1 MATITVDQLIGL
13 LPNVD
18 LHVMEGACDGVQNIT
33 TPAPFFVAPELAI
46 KVPLKTGQT
55 SLLLIEAPAAVGK
68 TMLAEAISH
77 RTGGS
82 LWNLAAFNVGDDTFV
97 GRIGKCFG
105 DELYSTIMNRLAQG
119 DFLVILDALDEGRL
133 RAGDDNFL
141 AFLKTLA
148 ERLNKPRQRPCVIV
162 LGRPESIELAA
173 LSFDDHTFAH
183 LEIEFFEREAAND
196 LIAKQLDSLCTRD
209 GLARLHRQHRQAFA
223 KARDMFFERAVEVL
237 GARAR
242 GGEISWNNPAVR
254 SFLGYAPVL
263 VAVAKYLAT
272 VDEAHEYRVLE
283 DNLRETKVSAGP
295 TAAWELFGNILDG
308 ILEREQRKACDVI
321 KPRLTAAAAKSCWAA
336 WETLYTATEQRLRL
350 LSRGLNHHRKPK
362 RGDLGIQDSLFPA
375 GLDPE
380 LRDEYEKAIRDHLPD
395 HPFLMGKGPDGFAGE
410 VFRDDTYAWALD
422 SNDVTA
428 QQKERVRSRLGKME
442 KFSPIFAQSL
452 LARAG
457 SRCQPPQVP
466 QVRAADLGF
475 VYDSLASSFQK
486 SHFRLYEREDDEWM
500 IATFQD
506 VAERIQDLTLH
517 VSPVGGQVLFP
528 RHLINANINVSGGV
542 ALGVEGFAFYLGPNV
557 ELTSSVLEINGDVTV
572 QTGNV
577 EVREEHRHVILEAL
591 ECVHGQKAPRVD
603 GQGLL
608 TTQWQNPR
616 YPWERF
622 ALQPKPDDND
632 IAEFGE
638 ELVKAIRTIGIRGWS
653 FLNLEDSKIAKE
665 FPITLRTKLES
676 AGILGKPRL
685 MSASG
690 HLDEKP
696 SVNSTARSILMRN
709 PEALAKWQLPDEIRL
724 MLRAAG
730 HGGSL
735 AP

>member
-13 LPNVD
+13 LPTNVN

-33 TPAPFFVAPELAI
+33 APAPFFVAPELAI
-46 KVPLKTGQT
+46 TVPLKTGQT

-148 ERLNKPRQRPCVIV
+148 ERLKKPRQRPCVIV

-183 LEIEFFEREAAND
+183 FEIEFFEREAAND
-196 LIAKQLDSLCTRD
+196 LIAKQLDSLYTRD
-209 GLARLHRQHRQAFA
+209 GLALLHRQHRQAFA

-242 GGEISWNNPAVR
+242 VGEISWNNPAVR

-263 VAVAKYLAT
+263 MAVAKYLA
-272 VDEAHEYRVLE
+272 VDEAHDYRVLE
-283 DNLRETKVSAGP
+283 DKLRETKVSAGP
-295 TAAWELFGNILDG
+295 TAAWELFGNILDW

-321 KPRLTAAAAKSCWAA
+321 KPRLTATAAKFCWAA

-350 LSRGLNHHRKPK
+350 LSRGLNHHGKPK
-362 RGDLGIQDSLFPA
+362 REDLGIQDSFFPVR
-375 GLDPE
+375 LDPE
-380 LRDEYEKAIRDHLPD
+380 LRDEYEKAIRDHLSD

-428 QQKERVRSRLGKME
+428 QQKERVRSRLGRME

-457 SRCQPPQVP
+457 SRHQPPQV
-466 QVRAADLGF
+466 RATDLGF

-500 IATFQD
+500 TATFRD
-506 VAERIQDLTLH
+506 FAERIQDLTLH

-528 RHLINANINVSGGV
+528 RHLINANVNVSGGV
-542 ALGVEGFAFYLGPNV
+542 ALGVEDFAFYLGPNV

-577 EVREEHRHVILEAL
+577 EVGEEHRHVILEAQ

-608 TTQWQNPR
+608 TAQWQNPR
-616 YPWERF
+616 YPWKRF

-653 FLNLEDSKIAKE
+653 FLNLEDASIAKA
-665 FPITLRTKLES
+665 FPVTLREKLES
-676 AGILGKPRL
+676 AGILEGPRL
-685 MSASG
+685 MPAAG
-690 HLDEKP
+690 RLDQKP
-696 SVNSTARSILMRN
+696 SVNSIARSILMRN
-709 PEALAKWQLPDEIRL
+709 PDALAAWQIPTEIRS